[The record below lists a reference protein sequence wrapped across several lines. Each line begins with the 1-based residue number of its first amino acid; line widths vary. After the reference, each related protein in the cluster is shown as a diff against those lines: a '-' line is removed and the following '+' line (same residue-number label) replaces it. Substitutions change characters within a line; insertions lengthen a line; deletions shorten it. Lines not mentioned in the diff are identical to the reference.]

1 MVAKVNDKSTKT
13 EIWAAYKEL
22 LETFQAAPAVVAG
35 STGGVNELG
44 AALERSKSELL
55 EKFEAALKAV
65 GGAADDYATAEQQLD
80 KRKAESIERLERSKA
95 ELQTAID
102 QVRKGWEQEQ
112 ADHRREREREVE
124 DYAYE
129 LSKKRRAEEE
139 AFQTKWQTKFAELDN
154 REAALKPQE
163 SRLVELERAAEEAP
177 EQLDKAVQEAKER
190 LTKELQTAH
199 GAELKDVKQQAE
211 HQKSLLD
218 LRLQTAEASVTA
230 KDKQLAELQKQLE
243 TASAQ
248 LKDMAVTVIRASNNS
263 NQPSGQT
270 A

>member
-163 SRLVELERAAEEAP
+163 SRLVELERAAEE
-177 EQLDKAVQEAKER
+177 EAKER